1 MPINMSY
8 CRFQNTLLAVKECA
22 GDLGDM
28 IDGHGEPLS
37 REERRACVELAEEM
51 IEFLRMLDDSSGGGL
66 SDDDDI
72 RVGDLDCSTVRIK
85 HAVDL
90 ISAMAGSED
99 DEDDE

>member
-1 MPINMSY
+1 MTINMSY

-28 IDGHGEPLS
+28 IEGRGEPLS
-37 REERRACVELAEEM
+37 REERKACVELAEEM

-66 SDDDDI
+66 SDDEDI
-72 RVGDLDCSTVRIK
+72 RVGDLDCSTDRIEN
-85 HAVDL
+85 AVDS
-90 ISAMAGSED
+90 ICATAGSED